1 MFLIIKLNIK
11 ILFSFSIFLTLIET
25 KLNFSVFFK
34 IQMASKLVASR
45 EVGDDVGKYIKFQ
58 INNDFFYLVKNII
71 WNIFKKVVRNFLI
84 NILDKKKL

>member
-1 MFLIIKLNIK
+1 MML
-11 ILFSFSIFLTLIET
+11 E
-25 KLNFSVFFK
+25 
-34 IQMASKLVASR
+34 
-45 EVGDDVGKYIKFQ
+45 